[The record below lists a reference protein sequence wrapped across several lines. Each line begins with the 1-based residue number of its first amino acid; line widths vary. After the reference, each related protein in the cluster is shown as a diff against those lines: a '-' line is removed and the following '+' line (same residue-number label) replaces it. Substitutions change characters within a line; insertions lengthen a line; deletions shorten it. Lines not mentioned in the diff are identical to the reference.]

1 METSSLQTVLEAI
14 AQNGDFTVRSYSGR
28 CMYGKSCLAVTFDG
42 NIGALFAAILYEVD
56 GDLGN
61 MTQDLAHAFE
71 NMAQDNMGLGTV
83 VYFPR
88 VEYVDPVSDEEC
100 PGCGCMPGD
109 GITEG
114 CEDMGGCG
122 HNRANAPV
130 S

>member
-14 AQNGDFTVRSYSGR
+14 SQDCDFTVRSYSGR
-28 CMYGKSCLAVTFDG
+28 AMYGKECLVVTFDG
-42 NIGALFAAILYEVD
+42 NIGKLFAGILRHLD
-56 GDLGN
+56 GEHNNEHD
-61 MTQDLAHAFE
+61 DLAHAFE
-71 NMAQDNMGLGTV
+71 NMAQNSMVRGTV
-83 VYFPR
+83 VYFPN